1 MPRHY
6 DEQYFRDET
15 PPPYVPPG
23 NKPPGREEGE
33 GPSLPPPPINP
44 PGLPPPNQQGVTG
57 GYYQQYGQQDV
68 LGTDLQSVLG
78 DRYDVG
84 ALQKEYGDIFAD
96 YDPTREQFAQKGLA
110 FGQEAAG
117 IGYGRRL
124 GQYERQ
130 SELLGS
136 QLGEEGYLAQAMGR
150 QMGQLG
156 LSREAATSGAEFQT
170 GALGRQREQL
180 GLSRG
185 AAEESAAFQTGEL
198 GRQRAGAQRG
208 ISQAYTGGRQ
218 GLLAMREQAAQTSGR
233 GGFAGSG
240 AAQTQSER
248 ARQAYM
254 GQLGGDVSNLKDR
267 LTGIGAR
274 EQMVQ
279 SGLERQMAG
288 FGIQG
293 RGIGAR
299 EQQIESD
306 LSRQMRGFDIQ
317 GQGVQAGF
325 GEATQRAQSQLT
337 GIQSEIGEGGFL
349 SQAYQNQLGQLGLG
363 FQEDVYGLRDVYGE
377 KQRDRLMDLISS
389 GADLSR
395 FRGSGG
401 APTTPGGTPTDRDV
415 DSGWADPSRE
425 GTNTGDQYDED
436 QAEGGTGPEYDA
448 WLAQQQRQG
457 NTTQY
462 GNQTQEG
469 YTPPIVAPEK
479 DIADYTRRSGRG

>member
-1 MPRHY
+1 MPKRNLN
-6 DEQYFRDET
+6 T
-15 PPPYVPPG
+15 
-23 NKPPGREEGE
+23 EG
-33 GPSLPPPPINP
+33 
-44 PGLPPPNQQGVTG
+44 TG

-68 LGTDLQSVLG
+68 LSTDLQSVLG
-78 DRYDVG
+78 DQYNVE

-117 IGYGRRL
+117 IGYERQK

-130 SELLGS
+130 AELLGS
-136 QLGEEGYLAQAMGR
+136 QLGEEGYLAQAMRR

-156 LSREAATSGAEFQT
+156 LSREAAESGAAFQT

-180 GLSRG
+180 GLQRG

-198 GRQRAGAQRG
+198 GRQRAGTQRG
-208 ISQAYTGGRQ
+208 ISETYTGGRQ
-218 GLLAMREQAAQTSGR
+218 GLMAMREQAGQAAGR

-248 ARQAYM
+248 ARQAYI
-254 GQLGGDVSNLKDR
+254 GQLGGGVANLRDR
-267 LTGIGAR
+267 LTGIGAK

-279 SGLERQMAG
+279 SGLDRSMEE
-288 FGIQG
+288 FDIQG

-299 EQQIESD
+299 EQQVQSD

-317 GQGVQAGF
+317 GKGIEAGF
-325 GEATQRAQSQLT
+325 GEATQRAQSQLS

-363 FQEDVYGLRDVYGE
+363 FQEDVYGLRDKYGE
-377 KQRDRLMDLISS
+377 KQRDRLLDLIAS

-395 FRGSGG
+395 FMTDSGT
-401 APTTPGGTPTDRDV
+401 PTSPGGTPTDKDV
-415 DSGWADPSRE
+415 DPDPNDPDPL
-425 GTNTGDQYDED
+425 GED
-436 QAEGGTGPEYDA
+436 DDWREGGTGPEYDA
-448 WLAQQQRQG
+448 WLEAQKNKSNDPAADYGRG
-457 NTTQY
+457 WKTNPDPTITT
-462 GNQTQEG
+462 
-469 YTPPIVAPEK
+469 EK
-479 DIADYTRRSGRG
+479 DIRDMYKGEGG

>member
-96 YDPTREQFAQKGLA
+96 YDPTRETFAQQGLA

-117 IGYGRRL
+117 IGYERQR
-124 GQYERQ
+124 GQYGRQ
-130 SELLGS
+130 AELLGS

-150 QMGQLG
+150 QMGQIG
-156 LSREAATSGAEFQT
+156 LSREAAES
-170 GALGRQREQL
+170 
-180 GLSRG
+180 
-185 AAEESAAFQTGEL
+185 SAAFQTGEL
-198 GRQRAGAQRG
+198 GRQRTGTQRG
-208 ISQAYTGGRQ
+208 ISETYTGGRQ
-218 GLLAMREQAAQTSGR
+218 GLMAMREQAGQAAGR

-248 ARQAYM
+248 ARQAYV
-254 GQLGGDVSNLKDR
+254 GQLSGGVANLRDR
-267 LTGIGAR
+267 L
-274 EQMVQ
+274 
-279 SGLERQMAG
+279 S
-288 FGIQG
+288 
-293 RGIGAR
+293 GIGAR
-299 EQQIESD
+299 EQQVESD
-306 LSRQMRGFDIQ
+306 LSRQMKGFGIQ
-317 GQGVQAGF
+317 EQGVQAGF

-469 YTPPIVAPEK
+469 YTPIVNPEK
-479 DIADYTRRSGRG
+479 DIADMYTGGQTRGIGN